1 MKFVNLRVRLY
12 YRMVERVSEWTQRRR
27 MQQMTRCMRLG
38 PGMKVLDL
46 GGLPGTWRDAPG
58 PLQIT
63 VLNLPGT
70 AMTPESGDHR
80 FSYLEGNAC
89 DVEALR
95 DGSFDM
101 VFSNSVIEHVG
112 AEDQQQAF
120 AQEVRRLGESYWV
133 QTPAIWFPIEAHTG
147 MPFWWFYPRSLRL
160 RLLRRWHQTLPEW
173 ADSISDTRVL
183 TRERIAELFPEARIY
198 VETVLGIPK
207 SYTAWYRGATPTP
220 RRRTEAHPLKRA

>member
-1 MKFVNLRVRLY
+1 MAYKAQFGPHEVLVDGRWMAGTRERAMKFVNLRVRLY

-89 DVEALR
+89 HVEALR

-120 AQEVRRLGESYWV
+120 AQEVRRLGESLLGADTGHLV
-133 QTPAIWFPIEAHTG
+133 SHRSAHRHAVLVVLPPVAATAFAAALAPDPA
-147 MPFWWFYPRSLRL
+147 
-160 RLLRRWHQTLPEW
+160 
-173 ADSISDTRVL
+173 
-183 TRERIAELFPEARIY
+183 
-198 VETVLGIPK
+198 
-207 SYTAWYRGATPTP
+207 
-220 RRRTEAHPLKRA
+220 